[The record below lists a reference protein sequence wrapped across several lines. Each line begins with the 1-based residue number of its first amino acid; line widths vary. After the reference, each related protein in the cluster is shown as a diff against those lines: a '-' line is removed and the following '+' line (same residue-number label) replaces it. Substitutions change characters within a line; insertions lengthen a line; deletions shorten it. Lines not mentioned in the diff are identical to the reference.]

1 MTKYRDDRDIVGDM
15 LTEGAKDLTYA
26 LFKATRRFKD
36 DLYRQRKEK
45 EMEERIFK
53 RVLDRIQIEVVN
65 EAGPVIKEL
74 QQQIRSLGN

>member
-1 MTKYRDDRDIVGDM
+1 MVKYQENRDIVGDM
-15 LTEGAKDLTYA
+15 FTEGTKDLSYA
-26 LFKATRRFKD
+26 LFKATQRFKD
-36 DLYRQRKEK
+36 DLDRQRKEK

-53 RVLDRIQIEVVN
+53 RVLERIQIEVVN